1 MPRGESATSPRRLR
15 AFERQLDALALRSR
29 GLTYQQIGEALGYRD
44 RSGAFL
50 AVQGALKRVAR
61 TPAKDAFTLDIER
74 LNELTRAMLPLALGG
89 DLRAISAVL
98 AVMEQ
103 RAALLGLD
111 HPAKKPHQ
119 F

>member
-1 MPRGESATSPRRLR
+1 MPRGESTTSLRRLR

-50 AVQGALKRVAR
+50 AVQGAMKCVAR
-61 TPAKDAFTLDIER
+61 TPNQVALTLDIER
-74 LNELTRAMLPLALGG
+74 LNDLTRAILPRALGG
-89 DLRAISAVL
+89 DLGAISAVI
-98 AVMEQ
+98 AIMER

-111 HPAKKPHQ
+111 YPTKTRRH